1 MATVKVKIVYVGPVV
16 EFDRRGME
24 IPRYFAPMNS
34 YVDSPV
40 YVDGYENKDELGD
53 KESYGRSIYA
63 TNTDGWGHLPGILP
77 MASFSGRFA
86 EYARAAMVAMK
97 AKIEDTENEGIEFE
111 IEGYQEELYW
121 NQMAPHLVGE
131 GFYTKVGDEEY
142 GTLPEDSGDGG
153 EDGGGDGSG
162 E

>member
-1 MATVKVKIVYVGPVV
+1 MATTQIKIVYVGPVV
-16 EFDRRGME
+16 EEDRRGME

-40 YVDGYENKDELGD
+40 YVDGYENKDKLGD

-86 EYARAAMVAMK
+86 EYARAAMIAMK
-97 AKIEDTENEGIEFE
+97 AKIEETKNKGVEFE
-111 IEGYQEELYW
+111 VEDYKEELYW
-121 NQMAPHLVGE
+121 HQMAPHMVGE
-131 GFYTKVGDEEY
+131 GFYTKVGEEEY
-142 GTLPEDSGDGG
+142 GVAPEG
-153 EDGGGDGSG
+153 E
-162 E
+162 